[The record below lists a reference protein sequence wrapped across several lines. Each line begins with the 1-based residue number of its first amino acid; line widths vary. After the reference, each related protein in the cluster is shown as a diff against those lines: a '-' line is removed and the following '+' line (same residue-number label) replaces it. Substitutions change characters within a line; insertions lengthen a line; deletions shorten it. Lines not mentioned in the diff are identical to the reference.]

1 MVVITTTVLL
11 TTTAITIATAAAT
24 TTVVVV
30 VLMAR
35 LLLLLLLVLRRNAEP
50 VPMVQQVR
58 ADLDVRLHLLVVLAG
73 QIRADRGFP
82 AAAAATVTSH
92 LICTCAS
99 ADAAAAIQ
107 SIRLTSLFVVLFH
120 IG

>member
-30 VLMAR
+30 LMAR
-35 LLLLLLLVLRRNAEP
+35 LLLLLLVLRRNAEP